1 MEGPASDGETA
12 PWCVP
17 RRRSCP
23 GQGDEAVRSASG
35 TFGDAAEVRHHHQTK
50 SDGAAGKVIAAGR
63 PSALAGQ
70 AVKVLTRAVQ
80 AVFHAFQV
88 RSDGVPAAQSPLK
101 CGDVP
106 GE

>member
-17 RRRSCP
+17 RRCSCS

-63 PSALAGQ
+63 LRRSVPDLSAETARFGC
-70 AVKVLTRAVQ
+70 A
-80 AVFHAFQV
+80 
-88 RSDGVPAAQSPLK
+88 
-101 CGDVP
+101 VP
-106 GE
+106 GKAGSSVMEVEPTSVSSRL